1 MFSFIFNLIFHFFHL
16 FTDSCTPGP
25 CSFPPRPRR
34 SQRISGTGR
43 EFSFQNVGGCLRF
56 WPGRFLN
63 ERFSCCLTWN
73 ARPSSRLSKQGRHAS
88 FPSGLTSR
96 PLPTL
101 SSIKQTAVR
110 SPHTGVQSSLTSM
123 QSEHGVVNMLLC
135 LCATSLPCFLSGLCS
150 GRVGSSVSD
159 AVC

>member
-1 MFSFIFNLIFHFFHL
+1 MFSFIFNLISHFFHL

-101 SSIKQTAVR
+101 SSIKQTAVG
-110 SPHTGVQSSLTSM
+110 SPHTGVQSSLNIHAVRARRCQHVALS
-123 QSEHGVVNMLLC
+123 LC
-135 LCATSLPCFLSGLCS
+135 DITSLFSQRPLFRACWFLRL
-150 GRVGSSVSD
+150 
-159 AVC
+159 